1 MRKRI
6 STIIF
11 VIIFLIGLSILLYPA
26 VSEYVNER
34 HSSRAIASYDK
45 LVEELP
51 EADYSKELQDAQA
64 YNEYLAQFGNLSEA
78 ASTEKDREDSP
89 YEDLLNTG
97 GSGIMSIINIPGIA
111 VELPVYHGTSEGVL
125 QVAAGHYEGS
135 SLPVGGEST
144 HAIITGHRGLPSAK
158 LFTDLDRLETGDVFY
173 LKTLGEILE
182 YQIDQI
188 VTVLPSEVDGL
199 SIEPG
204 KDYVT
209 LVTCTPYGINSHR
222 LLIRGTRIPYDE
234 KYAEKVP
241 LKPAPAVSDRPAEE
255 QGRKLG
261 TRQWILFAIAAFEWQ
276 SYLESWHLPERRR
289 EKPAA
294 KRKKPLTKETR
305 NSLRTAKQRRKKEA
319 MKRMKK
325 KNKMAAFLAA
335 VILMTMSVCQGA
347 FAGETAGIDT
357 ARQVSLTIDLE
368 AESKKQLFPFT
379 K

>member
-45 LVEELP
+45 SVEELP

-64 YNEYLAQFGNLSEA
+64 YNQYLAQFGNLSA
-78 ASTEKDREDSP
+78 AANAEKDRENSP

-97 GSGIMSIINIPGIA
+97 GNGVMCIINIPGIA
-111 VELPVYHGTSEGVL
+111 VELPVYHGTDEGVL

-158 LFTDLDRLETGDVFY
+158 LFTDLDRLETGDIFY
-173 LKTLGEILE
+173 LKTLGDILE

-199 SIEPG
+199 SITPG
-204 KDYVT
+204 EDYVT

-222 LLIRGTRIPYDE
+222 LLIRGTRVPYDG

-255 QGRKLG
+255 QGRKLS
-261 TRQWILFAIAAFEWQ
+261 TRQWILFAIAAFGVAILLGILAPSGKGKKGKASSKAEENADQ
-276 SYLESWHLPERRR
+276 RN
-289 EKPAA
+289 
-294 KRKKPLTKETR
+294 RKLSQ
-305 NSLRTAKQRRKKEA
+305 NSKAEKKEGSHE
-319 MKRMKK
+319 
-325 KNKMAAFLAA
+325 KN
-335 VILMTMSVCQGA
+335 
-347 FAGETAGIDT
+347 E
-357 ARQVSLTIDLE
+357 E
-368 AESKKQLFPFT
+368 NE
-379 K
+379 